1 MPTHSHQKAADLL
14 QGLNLGDSIA
24 ELDNLLEAA
33 RVETSAFGD
42 LLRDKVDL
50 IPGTKGS
57 GKSALFRIFVDFL
70 PHHLLSSRKV
80 VIAHGIQKH
89 GDNVFHAFKEQFD
102 QLSEDDFVNFWCIY
116 LTSLAHEQFI
126 KGAAFQNLLKNAGA
140 EIDNFRQA
148 CAKANIPEIK
158 AKKSLRDVLG
168 WALNVLRTWSPRLTY
183 KLPQDAGEI
192 GLDLFGRPMD
202 KRPADEK
209 KSAAQVPQFISD
221 VKDRLAD
228 VLKKTNL
235 SIWLMIDR
243 LDEIFPR
250 RSDLETRAL
259 RGLLRTMRLFETD
272 TIRIKIFL
280 RDDMLEQIVSSGQG
294 FTALTHI
301 TARRADTLQ
310 WSEDQILTMLVKRLF
325 AGAAMSKYFE
335 IDRERLDASQKYREE
350 CFYKV
355 FPLTVHSGSKQSSTK
370 HWIYTHTMD
379 GKGVVTPRDVLDL
392 ITKAKQKQQDEF
404 NQTLEG
410 ESPWL
415 IGPKA
420 ILHGLEEL
428 SKRKRDTYLNAEF
441 PHLWSHIKK
450 FEGGKTEYDAGSL
463 EKLLGK
469 KWEAICADLL
479 SIGVLGK
486 SGRGAEA
493 TYIFPHVYRKSLNL
507 TQGRA

>member
-1 MPTHSHQKAADLL
+1 MPTHNHQKAADLL
-14 QGLNLGDSIA
+14 QDLTLGDSIA
-24 ELDNLLEAA
+24 ELDSLLEAA

-50 IPGTKGS
+50 VPGTKGS

-70 PHHLLSSRKV
+70 AQLLLKSRKV
-80 VIAHGIQKH
+80 VIAHGVQKH

-102 QLSEDDFVNFWCIY
+102 QLTEDDFVSFWCIY

-126 KGAAFQNLLKNAGA
+126 KGAAYRKLLKNAGA
-140 EIDNFRQA
+140 EIDDFRRA
-148 CAKANIPEIK
+148 CAKAHIPEIQ
-158 AKKSLRDVLG
+158 AKKSLRDVLA
-168 WALNVLRTWSPRLTY
+168 WTLNVLRTWTPRLTY
-183 KLPQDAGEI
+183 KLPHDAGEI
-192 GLDLFGRPMD
+192 GLDLFGRPIEKAPVD
-202 KRPADEK
+202 GK
-209 KSAAQVPQFISD
+209 KSAAQVPQFITD
-221 VKDRLAD
+221 VKDRLTDLLRKAD
-228 VLKKTNL
+228 L
-235 SIWLMIDR
+235 SLWLMIDR

-272 TIRIKIFL
+272 TIRIKVFL

-325 AGAAMSKYFE
+325 AGKAMSEYFE
-335 IDRERLDASQKYREE
+335 IDRERIDASQEYREE

-355 FPLTVHSGSKQSSTK
+355 FPPTVHSGSKQSSTK

-404 NQTLEG
+404 NQTLQS

-415 IGPKA
+415 SGPKA

-441 PHLWSHIKK
+441 PHLWGHIKR
-450 FEGGKTEYDAGSL
+450 FEGGKTEYDAASL
-463 EKLLGK
+463 QKLLGK
-469 KWEAICADLL
+469 KWEVICADLM
-479 SIGVLGK
+479 SIGVLEK
-486 SGRGAEA
+486 TGRGAEA
-493 TYIFPHVYRKSLNL
+493 TYVFPHVYRKSLNL